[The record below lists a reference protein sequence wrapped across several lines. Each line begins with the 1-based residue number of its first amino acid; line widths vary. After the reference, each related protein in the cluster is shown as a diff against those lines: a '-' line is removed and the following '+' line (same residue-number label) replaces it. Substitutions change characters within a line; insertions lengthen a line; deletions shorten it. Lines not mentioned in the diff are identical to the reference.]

1 MFLCEIH
8 KKDLLSTIEAKGYE
22 SSNIEDSKY
31 SKYSDNSGHE
41 INVTNLD
48 SKYYRNLQEFIELNK
63 TIEKSGL
70 ETHQQWV
77 GDGVSREQGITNI
90 NFRVE
95 DEEYEEFIRLYK
107 KD

>member
-8 KKDLLSTIEAKGYE
+8 KEDLLSTIEAKGYE

-48 SKYYRNLQEFIELNK
+48 SKYYRNLQ
-63 TIEKSGL
+63 
-70 ETHQQWV
+70 
-77 GDGVSREQGITNI
+77 
-90 NFRVE
+90 
-95 DEEYEEFIRLYK
+95 
-107 KD
+107 